1 MDFNVTDFNVRLR
14 TIRLREAILAIAIGF
29 VLNVVLILI
38 FPSLGESDNLMIMP
52 LLCFV
57 LLFFIW
63 ALRGTH
69 GLDDDFS
76 KLFERDNRREIF
88 YVFLINLLF
97 VFLIVAL
104 FANLDILYGFVYQL
118 EIPHVCFIIITLS
131 IFK

>member
-69 GLDDDFS
+69 GLGDDFS
-76 KLFERDNRREIF
+76 KLFEKDNRREIF

-104 FANLDILYGFVYQL
+104 FANFDILLV
-118 EIPHVCFIIITLS
+118 
-131 IFK
+131 